1 MRNNFTAVSRRRKT
15 SKNPEMSLN
24 ASSFFNNSLSNSN
37 MSSSVF
43 FDSFYTRCL
52 ISSPSSSIYTTLIII
67 RIFLIL
73 PLCLFILN
81 HAVQQQKKSPS
92 SSSATRSHTDYFTY
106 HLVTMELIDV
116 LGYIFSFI
124 GMNNNDLYLIYS
136 AIHLMFFVWHG
147 QMSFHVLT
155 CVERYLAVVHPIAYV
170 GFRNER
176 GVRIRNGIVGF
187 VWLLCFVGMA
197 LFAVRNLVFP
207 VCMLIISLTSISFC
221 SLSVLRVLIRP
232 GPGEQA
238 ENRDRVVPSKQRA
251 FYTISAILAA
261 LLLRI
266 TWGALYVFLYLRQ
279 AADDCIILVSC
290 VWFTIP
296 SSLVLPSL
304 FLHRAGELQ
313 CCKLQC
319 LIEKLHF

>member
-1 MRNNFTAVSRRRKT
+1 
-15 SKNPEMSLN
+15 MSVN
-24 ASSFFNNSLSNSN
+24 ASSFFNSSLPNSN
-37 MSSSVF
+37 MSASVF
-43 FDSFYTRCL
+43 SSSFYTLCL
-52 ISSPSSSIYTTLIII
+52 SSSPSSFIYTTFNVI
-67 RIFLIL
+67 RIFLTL
-73 PLCLFILN
+73 PLCLFVLN
-81 HAVQQQKKSPS
+81 LGLQQQKKSPS
-92 SSSATRSHTDYFTY
+92 SSSGTMSHTDYFTY

-124 GMNNNDLYLIYS
+124 GISSNDLYLIVCGVYV
-136 AIHLMFFVWHG
+136 MFFVWYG
-147 QMSFHVLT
+147 QMSFHVLM

-176 GVRIRNGIVGF
+176 GIRIRNAVVGC
-187 VWLLCFVGMA
+187 VWLLCFIGMA
-197 LFAVRNLVFP
+197 LISVRNMVFP
-207 VCMLIISLTSISFC
+207 GCMLIVSLTSVSFC
-221 SLSVLRVLIRP
+221 SLSVLCVLIRP

-238 ENRDRVVPSKQRA
+238 ENRDRVDPSKQRA

-266 TWGALYVFLYLRQ
+266 TWGALYFVLYLRQ
-279 AADDCIILVSC
+279 GADDCVIIVSC

-296 SSLVLPSL
+296 SSLVLPLL